1 MEIMEINELKAFIA
15 VAETLS
21 FSRAADQLF
30 ITQPAVSKRI
40 ASLEEKLSAKLF
52 DRIGRN
58 VNLTEAGKY
67 LLARAARIIQDI
79 ENLQR
84 NISGLNREPSG
95 TLIMATSHHIGLRR
109 LPPVLKAYN
118 QRFGQVKLDIR
129 FMDSESACTAVEQGN
144 LELAIVTLPPN
155 PSASLTLR
163 EIWCDNL
170 HFVASPG
177 HPLTN
182 MKKVHPA
189 DLIQHP
195 AVLASWGTYT
205 RDILEQALK
214 PTQQRLQ
221 VGMATNYLETLKML
235 ASIGLGWSLLPET
248 MSRDGDLE
256 EFEVSDI
263 NLTRSLGVVHH
274 RGHTLSNSAQAM
286 LDTCLCFTEQKN
298 AETGRITTR

>member
-1 MEIMEINELKAFIA
+1 MEINELKAFVA

-21 FSRAADQLF
+21 FSHAADRLY

-40 ASLEEKLSAKLF
+40 ASLEEKLGSKLF
-52 DRIGRN
+52 DRIGRH
-58 VNLTEAGKY
+58 VNLTEAGQ
-67 LLARAARIIQDI
+67 LLFANSTRILQEI

-84 NISGLNREPSG
+84 SIAGLNREPCG
-95 TLIMATSHHIGLRR
+95 TLVMATSHHIGLRR

-118 QRFGQVKLDIR
+118 RQYGKVVLDIR

-155 PSASLTLR
+155 PSTSLALR
-163 EIWCDNL
+163 EIWCDRL
-170 HFVASPG
+170 RFVAAPG
-177 HPLTN
+177 HPLARMARVT
-182 MKKVHPA
+182 PA
-189 DLIQHP
+189 DLTQHP

-205 RDILEQALK
+205 RDILERAIK

-248 MSRDGDLE
+248 MTREGDLE
-256 EFEVSDI
+256 AFSVVGI
-263 NLTRSLGVVHH
+263 NLTRRLGIVHH
-274 RGHTLSNSAQAM
+274 RSHTLSNSAQAM
-286 LDTCLCFTEQKN
+286 LDTCMCF
-298 AETGRITTR
+298 AEPPVADSGRLTTR

>member
-1 MEIMEINELKAFIA
+1 MEINELKAFIV

-21 FSRAADQLF
+21 FSRAADQLY

-40 ASLEEKLSAKLF
+40 ASLEEKLSTKLF

-58 VNLTEAGKY
+58 VNLTEAGEH
-67 LLARAARIIQDI
+67 LFARATRILQDI

-84 NISGLNREPSG
+84 SISGLNREPCG

-109 LPPVLKAYN
+109 LPPVLQAYN
-118 QRFGQVKLDIR
+118 QQYGRVKLDIR
-129 FMDSESACTAVEQGN
+129 FMDSESACAAVEQGN

-155 PSASLTLR
+155 PSASLSLR

-170 HFVASPG
+170 CFVAAPG
-177 HPLTN
+177 HPLTR
-182 MKKVHPA
+182 MAQVMPV
-189 DLIQHP
+189 DLNQHP

-205 RDILEQALK
+205 RDILERAIK

-235 ASIGLGWSLLPET
+235 ASIGLGWSLLPQT
-248 MSRDGDLE
+248 MTREGDLE
-256 EFEVSDI
+256 EFKIAGI

-274 RGHTLSNSAQAM
+274 RGHTLSKAAQAM
-286 LDTCLCFTEQKN
+286 LDTCLHFAEQTTTES
-298 AETGRITTR
+298 G

>member
-1 MEIMEINELKAFIA
+1 MEFNELKAFTA

-21 FSRAADQLF
+21 FSRAADQLH

-40 ASLEEKLSAKLF
+40 ASLEEKLAVKLF

-58 VNLTEAGKY
+58 VNLTEAGEH
-67 LLARAARIIQDI
+67 LLARTTRILQDI
-79 ENLQR
+79 EELQR
-84 NISGLNREPSG
+84 SISGLDREPCG

-118 QRFGQVKLDIR
+118 QQYNRVKLDIR
-129 FMDSESACTAVEQGN
+129 FMDSESACAAVEQGN

-155 PSASLTLR
+155 PAASLTLR
-163 EIWCDNL
+163 QIWCDNL
-170 HFVASPG
+170 RFVASPG
-177 HPLTN
+177 HPFTRMETVNPEDL
-182 MKKVHPA
+182 VHY
-189 DLIQHP
+189 P

-205 RDILEQALK
+205 RDILERAIK

-221 VGMATNYLETLKML
+221 LGMTTNYLETLKML

-248 MSRDGDLE
+248 MTRDGDLAA
-256 EFEVSDI
+256 FSVAGI
-263 NLTRSLGVVHH
+263 NLTRALGVVHH

-286 LDTCLCFTEQKN
+286 LDTCLRFAEQTT
-298 AETGRITTR
+298 AVSGRLTTR

>member
-1 MEIMEINELKAFIA
+1 MEINDLKAFAA

-21 FSRAADQLF
+21 FSRAADQLH

-40 ASLEEKLSAKLF
+40 ASLEEKLGARVF

-58 VNLTEAGKY
+58 VTLTEAGEH
-67 LLARAARIIQDI
+67 LFAHATRILRDI

-84 NISGLNREPSG
+84 SISDLNQEPSG
-95 TLIMATSHHIGLRR
+95 TLTMATSHHIGLRR
-109 LPPVLKAYN
+109 LPPVLKAFN
-118 QRFGQVKLDIR
+118 QQFGKVQLDIR
-129 FMDSESACTAVEQGN
+129 FMDSESACSAVERGN
-144 LELAIVTLPPN
+144 LELAIVTLPPS
-155 PSASLTLR
+155 PSSNLTIK

-170 HFVASPG
+170 RFVASPG
-177 HPLTN
+177 HPLTRL
-182 MKKVHPA
+182 KEVKPA
-189 DLIQHP
+189 DLIHHP

-205 RDILEQALK
+205 REILEGAIK

-248 MSRDGDLE
+248 MTGDGDLE
-256 EFEVSDI
+256 VFTVKDI
-263 NLTRSLGVVHH
+263 KLTRSLGVIHH

-286 LDTCLCFTEQKN
+286 LEICLRF
-298 AETGRITTR
+298 AERTGS